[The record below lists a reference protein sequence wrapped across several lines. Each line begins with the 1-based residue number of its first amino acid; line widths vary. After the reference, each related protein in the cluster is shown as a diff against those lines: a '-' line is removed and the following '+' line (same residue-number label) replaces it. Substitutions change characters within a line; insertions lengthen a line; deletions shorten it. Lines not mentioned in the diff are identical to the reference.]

1 MAQFSAC
8 VFNLRWELPPSS
20 DRIAAIYRCRFESGL
35 SGVAAASVIHYSRVR
50 VRLFPC
56 CRVPPKASVEYDR
69 LRATVIC
76 VFLVL
81 FLCRFRVYVGRR
93 SATVLSR
100 YWLVPARC
108 RKRFSPNVEHNATKG
123 QRRATKRSTNL
134 M

>member
-1 MAQFSAC
+1 MQFSAC

-69 LRATVIC
+69 LRAIVIC

-93 SATVLSR
+93 SITILSL
-100 YWLVPARC
+100 LVPARC
-108 RKRFSPNVEHNATKG
+108 SKRFSPNVEHNVTKG
-123 QRRATKRSTNL
+123 QRRGTKRSINL